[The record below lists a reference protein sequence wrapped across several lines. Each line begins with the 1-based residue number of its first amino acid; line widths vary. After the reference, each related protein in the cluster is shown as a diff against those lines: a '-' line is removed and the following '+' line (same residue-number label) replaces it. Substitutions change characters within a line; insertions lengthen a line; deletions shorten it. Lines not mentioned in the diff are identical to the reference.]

1 MLRRILAGGLALTAT
16 GLVLATGPAVY
27 ADELKAPYARAGAVV
42 DADGRLNLGKN
53 IVATWR
59 AATGKYCVQV
69 AQDVDVT
76 EAVIQITA
84 RHALRLPHIA
94 FRNPS
99 ATCHRTNTVTVNVFN
114 PHTARLADS
123 GFDLSIS

>member
-1 MLRRILAGGLALTAT
+1 MLRRILAGGLALSAT
-16 GLVLATGPAVY
+16 GLVLATGSAAS

-42 DADGRLNLGKN
+42 DADGKLNLSKN

-99 ATCHRTNTVTVNVFN
+99 ATCHRDNTITVNVFN

>member
-16 GLVLATGPAVY
+16 GLVLATGPAAY
-27 ADELKAPYARAGAVV
+27 ADDLKAPYARAGAVV

-69 AQDVDVT
+69 SHDVDVT

-99 ATCHRTNTVTVNVFN
+99 ATCHRDNTITVNVFN